1 VSLFATLKEAGE
13 IMSRQATPVGQS
25 ALNAVEKEQ
34 GLKRQLS
41 ARQMAMIGIGGALGI
56 GFFLRTSLGVH
67 LAGPAVILTYLFAA
81 LVGTLFAGALAEM
94 AVAHPTAGSFGV
106 YAEIYVSRWAGFVVR
121 YSYWFCMA
129 AGMGGQATAVAIY
142 CHWWFPNVPG
152 WIWIVL
158 VSAALIYLNTLKV
171 GSFGEFEYW
180 LSMIKVLAICFFILF
195 GIALLAGFGHAS
207 AIGLHNFRLAGGF
220 FPNGVAASWTAIVF
234 VIASFCGLEMIAVTS
249 GEAKDPAL
257 TVPKALR
264 DMVVRLTV
272 VYLGAMVVL
281 IGVVPWNQIQPGR
294 DVTASPFVTVFK
306 LTGVPAAAHIMNFV
320 VLMAAISSMNTGF
333 YIASR
338 MLFSLARGGYAP
350 RRFGQLSARG
360 TPVSALL
367 VSAFGL
373 AFAAVVTKIY
383 PASAF
388 IYFAGI
394 TLFAIMFVW
403 QMVFVTHLLFRRK
416 WLAQGRSLS
425 VRMIGYPFT
434 SILGLVL
441 VTAILVATWWVDRMR
456 ITIFSGLAWLAFVS
470 LAYWIWERRQRPS
483 AVGVSSEPGLARAG
497 TDSAP

>member
-1 VSLFATLKEAGE
+1 MSLQGRSVQQSDSDVVKKEG
-13 IMSRQATPVGQS
+13 
-25 ALNAVEKEQ
+25 
-34 GLKRQLS
+34 GLKRELS

-67 LAGPAVILTYLFAA
+67 IAGPAVILTYLFAA
-81 LVGTLFAGALAEM
+81 LIGTLFAGALAEM

-142 CHWWFPNVPG
+142 CGWWFPNVPG
-152 WIWIVL
+152 WIWVVV
-158 VSAALIYLNTLKV
+158 VSSALIYLNTLKV

-180 LSMIKVLAICFFILF
+180 LSMIKILAICFFILF
-195 GIALLAGFGHAS
+195 GITLLAGFGHS
-207 AIGLHNFRLAGGF
+207 SGIGLRNFRIAGGF
-220 FPNGVAASWTAIVF
+220 FPNGLAASWTGIVF
-234 VIASFCGLEMIAVTS
+234 VIASFCGLEMIAVTA
-249 GEAKDPAL
+249 GEAKDPTR

-264 DMVVRLTV
+264 NMIIRLTV
-272 VYLGAMVVL
+272 VYIGAMVVL

-306 LTGVPAAAHIMNFV
+306 LTGVPAAAHVMNFV

-350 RRFGQLSARG
+350 RQFGELSSRG

-373 AFAAVVTKIY
+373 VSAAVVTKFY
-383 PASAF
+383 PTGAF

-403 QMVFVTHLLFRRK
+403 QMVFVTHLRFRRK
-416 WLAQGRSLS
+416 WLAQGRPLS
-425 VRMIGYPFT
+425 VRMMGYPFT
-434 SILGLVL
+434 SILGLAL

-456 ITIFSGLAWLAFVS
+456 ITIFSGLAWLGFVS
-470 LAYWIWERRQRPS
+470 LAYWLWERHQPS
-483 AVGVSSEPGLARAG
+483 STTALSSKAGLAQAG
-497 TDSAP
+497 SDSGL